1 MSDEQ
6 YPSGLAERVRVLAQA
21 FVESDLL
28 RVRVERKHEAIEL
41 ARNHVP
47 AERLPEL
54 APELEAASAAA
65 PLKLDIVRADLVGIF
80 HLGRPQPFEG
90 ERLEGDR
97 ELAYI
102 EALGIRNPVRS
113 RGAGR
118 VAAIR
123 AADGDPV
130 EYGQPLFELDRG

>member
-6 YPSGLAERVRVLAQA
+6 HPSGLAERVRVLAQA
-21 FVESDLL
+21 FVASDLL

-41 ARNHVP
+41 ARNYVP
-47 AERLPEL
+47 AGLVELPSEFES
-54 APELEAASAAA
+54 ATAAV
-65 PLKLDIVRADLVGIF
+65 PVKLDTVRADLVGIF
-80 HLGRPQPFEG
+80 HLCRPQPFEG

-118 VAAIR
+118 IAAIR
-123 AADGDPV
+123 ATDGEPV